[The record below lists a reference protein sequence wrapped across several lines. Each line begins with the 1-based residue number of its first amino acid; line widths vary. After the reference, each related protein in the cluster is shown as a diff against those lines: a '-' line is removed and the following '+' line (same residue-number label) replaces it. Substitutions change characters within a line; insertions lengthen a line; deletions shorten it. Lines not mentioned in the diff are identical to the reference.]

1 MSDEGQPPKAEL
13 LEIVELPEGVVV
25 LRRADSS
32 GGSGEPLA
40 SIRFSAEARDLLGGN
55 AGNLGKAMIAAG
67 LQMVGQ
73 MFQEQQSGMAES
85 DATESHERD
94 ASAPLGASR
103 GRLH

>member
-1 MSDEGQPPKAEL
+1 MRDEGQPPMAEL
-13 LEIVELPEGVVV
+13 LEIVELPEGEIV

-40 SIRFSAEARDLLGGN
+40 SIRFSAEARELLGGH

-73 MFQEQQSGMAES
+73 IFQEQQSGMAEP
-85 DATESHERD
+85 DAADSPQSEAEVT
-94 ASAPLGASR
+94 PGASR